1 MVGPDKMHE
10 GASDL
15 VKLSHEVDEL
25 EAGRASLLQRLDKA
39 RANLIEAGERTVSVR
54 AVADMLRDHMRSS
67 AIAAA
72 DLRAVNE
79 EVRELGHTMTEVTAE
94 TLGMIFEADGLR
106 DSLGEAEEEMERLLA
121 ILVTGKG
128 RDAKGH

>member
-1 MVGPDKMHE
+1 VCS
-10 GASDL
+10 SDL
-15 VKLSHEVDEL
+15 
-25 EAGRASLLQRLDKA
+25 
-39 RANLIEAGERTVSVR
+39 
-54 AVADMLRDHMRSS
+54 
-67 AIAAA
+67 

-121 ILVTGKG
+121 ILVRGKG